1 MSFLDE
7 TVDFAKEVF
16 DQAVVITTETV
27 EVQKIKL
34 SIAKKK
40 SEINK
45 SFKSLGECYY
55 SVNNGDQ
62 SRVEGCELL
71 CEVIA
76 EQKKELRELVLQL
89 EEIKNTRVCTEC
101 GAKNSRNTTY
111 CNNCGKKF

>member
-7 TVDFAKEVF
+7 SVDF
-16 DQAVVITTETV
+16 
-27 EVQKIKL
+27 
-34 SIAKKK
+34 AKKK

-45 SFKSLGECYY
+45 SFKALGECYY

-76 EQKKELRELVLQL
+76 EQKKELRELVAKL

-101 GAKNSRNTTY
+101 GAKNSRNATY

>member
-7 TVDFAKEVF
+7 TVDIAKEIF
-16 DQAVVITTETV
+16 DQAVVITSETV
-27 EVQKIKL
+27 EIQKIRL

-45 SFKSLGECYY
+45 SFKALGECYY

-62 SRVEGCELL
+62 SRIEGCELL

-89 EEIKNTRVCTEC
+89 EEIKNTRVCSEC
-101 GAKNSRNTTY
+101 KAKNSRTATY
-111 CNNCGKKF
+111 CNKCGKKF